1 MGVKLVEQ
9 DIIFSYCII
18 DWTRP
23 DVQFR
28 SFSYVKILKG
38 RGGKMSFEYF
48 YGRECEQFTF
58 FRIPK
63 VLFSDKRFKDM
74 STDAKVLYG
83 LMLDRMGLSLR
94 NRWLDDENRVYI
106 IYTVEDII
114 NDLGCARQ
122 KVAKLLDE
130 LDNLV
135 GLIERK
141 RQGLGKPNI
150 IYVKNFIYTNS
161 SDEDLPESD
170 IKPQENTEVPESNF
184 LKYENHTSG
193 NMKIKLL
200 EVPKSYSN
208 NTEYS
213 NTEYNDTDNTIVSYQ
228 ENKDSVS
235 SDAIG
240 WMRERN
246 MYRQRIKR
254 NVEYNI
260 MVEQFE
266 KSWLDEIIELM
277 VDVVCSKDEFIRI
290 NKTEYPHEIV
300 KSRFLKINSKHIE
313 YIYFALKENTTKV
326 RNIRAFLITTIYRSF
341 DTADNWFNAKVN
353 YDMSKPVQD
362 WGDG

>member
-1 MGVKLVEQ
+1 MN
-9 DIIFSYCII
+9 
-18 DWTRP
+18 
-23 DVQFR
+23 
-28 SFSYVKILKG
+28 
-38 RGGKMSFEYF
+38 FEYF

-63 VLFSDKRFKDM
+63 VLFVDKRFKDM

-94 NRWLDDENRVYI
+94 NGWLDDKNRAYI
-106 IYTVEDII
+106 IYKVEDII
-114 NDLGCARQ
+114 KDLGCARQ
-122 KVAKLLDE
+122 KVAKILDE
-130 LDNLV
+130 LDNSV

-150 IYVKNFIYTNS
+150 IYVKNFIYTENT
-161 SDEDLPESD
+161 D
-170 IKPQENTEVPESNF
+170 KNTEVSNSNF

-193 NMKIKLL
+193 NMKIKLP

-208 NTEYS
+208 NTKYN
-213 NTEYNDTDNTIVSYQ
+213 NTDNNDTDDSIESYQ
-228 ENKDSVS
+228 DRNIEPET
-235 SDAIG
+235 SDAIE
-240 WMRERN
+240 WMRNRN
-246 MYRQRIKR
+246 TYRQQIKR
-254 NVEYNI
+254 NIEYDVI
-260 MVEQFE
+260 DERFD
-266 KSWLDEIIELM
+266 KAWLDEIVELM
-277 VDVVCSKDEFIRI
+277 TDVVCSKEEHIRI
-290 NKTEYPHEIV
+290 NKTDYPHEIV

-353 YDMSKPVQD
+353 YDMLKPVQN

>member
-1 MGVKLVEQ
+1 MN
-9 DIIFSYCII
+9 
-18 DWTRP
+18 
-23 DVQFR
+23 
-28 SFSYVKILKG
+28 
-38 RGGKMSFEYF
+38 FEYF

-63 VLFSDKRFKDM
+63 VLFVDKRFKDM

-94 NRWLDDENRVYI
+94 NGWLDDKNRAYI
-106 IYTVEDII
+106 IYKVEDII
-114 NDLGCARQ
+114 KDLGCARQ
-122 KVAKLLDE
+122 KVAKILDE
-130 LDNLV
+130 LDNSV

-150 IYVKNFIYTNS
+150 IYVKNFIYTENT
-161 SDEDLPESD
+161 D
-170 IKPQENTEVPESNF
+170 KNTEVSNSNF

-193 NMKIKLL
+193 NMKIKLP

-208 NTEYS
+208 NTKYN
-213 NTEYNDTDNTIVSYQ
+213 NTDNNDTDDSIESYQ
-228 ENKDSVS
+228 DRNIEPET
-235 SDAIG
+235 SDAIE
-240 WMRERN
+240 WMRNRN
-246 MYRQRIKR
+246 TYRQQIKR
-254 NVEYNI
+254 NIEYDVI
-260 MVEQFE
+260 DERFD
-266 KSWLDEIIELM
+266 KAWLDEIVELM
-277 VDVVCSKDEFIRI
+277 TDVVCSKEEHIRI

-353 YDMSKPVQD
+353 YDMLKPVQN